1 MTAEEHMQ
9 EAKSLAIGGVINGFT
24 LIIGMAMAADSGQA
38 WLSAF
43 FGFVAGALWM
53 GAALTWAKGLMWQ
66 RIDATA
72 KAQASATRGEA
83 RT

>member
-9 EAKSLAIGGVINGFT
+9 EAKSLAIGGVINGIT
-24 LIIGMAMAADSGQA
+24 LIVGATMAADLGNA

-43 FGFVAGALWM
+43 FGFVAGAMWM
-53 GAALTWAKGLMWQ
+53 GAALTWAKGRLWQ
-66 RIDATA
+66 RLDAAT
-72 KAQASATRGEA
+72 KAQASDARGEA